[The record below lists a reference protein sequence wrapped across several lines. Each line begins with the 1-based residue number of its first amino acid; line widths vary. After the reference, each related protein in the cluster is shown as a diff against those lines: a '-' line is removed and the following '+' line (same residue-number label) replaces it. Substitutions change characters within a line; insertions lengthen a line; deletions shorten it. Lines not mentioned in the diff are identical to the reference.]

1 MSDGNSKLR
10 TLVPVLPSTH
20 LLKLLFLTRY
30 VNCSLERSAV
40 LLASPRGEVASRSD
54 DGEGLWASQLNIAL
68 QQKIFPRIAWR
79 VVYFMLNMKKRF
91 ADGNF
96 VWN

>member
-1 MSDGNSKLR
+1 MSDGNSKLS

-30 VNCSLERSAV
+30 INCLSWFSAR

-54 DGEGLWASQLNIAL
+54 DGEGTVSVAIDISRCNEKFSRKSLDELY
-68 QQKIFPRIAWR
+68 
-79 VVYFMLNMKKRF
+79 V
-91 ADGNF
+91 
-96 VWN
+96 